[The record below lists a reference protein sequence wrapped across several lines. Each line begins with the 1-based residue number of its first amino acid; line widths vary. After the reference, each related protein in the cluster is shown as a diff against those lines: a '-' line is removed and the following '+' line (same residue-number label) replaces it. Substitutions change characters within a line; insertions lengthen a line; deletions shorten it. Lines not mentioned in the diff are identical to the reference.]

1 MYDSNRYQL
10 SIQKYTHIQSSVF
23 FTFVPP
29 LGSIVSIICP
39 LDSKMSVKV
48 DYSIIF
54 WCLFVKRPFRIG
66 ISVLVVQTK
75 VHTHLARDQRWTCSC
90 TSCIY
95 YSQILMHYYIPECG
109 FNWKYDTIYLY
120 GNPTISLILQLFHT
134 STISGFFSKKIFL

>member
-1 MYDSNRYQL
+1 MSIQNGINFDPQKSTWECFECSQMYDSNRYQL

-54 WCLFVKRPFRIG
+54 WCLFVRDHLGLAYQFWFFKHKYNFGPASKIPFPKVDLIG
-66 ISVLVVQTK
+66 NTIHYTVLQSGDKSSIS
-75 VHTHLARDQRWTCSC
+75 RMIFW
-90 TSCIY
+90 
-95 YSQILMHYYIPECG
+95 
-109 FNWKYDTIYLY
+109 YL
-120 GNPTISLILQLFHT
+120 S
-134 STISGFFSKKIFL
+134 IF

>member
-29 LGSIVSIICP
+29 LGSMVSIICP

-54 WCLFVKRPFRIG
+54 WCLFARN
-66 ISVLVVQTK
+66 
-75 VHTHLARDQRWTCSC
+75 HLGLAFQFWLFQHKYNFGFTWKILHFQKWIWLEIHSTWSC
-90 TSCIY
+90 FTELKL
-95 YSQILMHYYIPECG
+95 QIILEYR
-109 FNWKYDTIYLY
+109 LY
-120 GNPTISLILQLFHT
+120 WSDSTNKASTVIQEKAWFASYFILQ
-134 STISGFFSKKIFL
+134 